1 MCRSQKPFS
10 PSSSGKGL
18 DHVGDSRSLHQ
29 GIHKN
34 RKKERQRKE
43 KKNEWVQSI
52 NRGRWIV
59 SLQIHIEKEASEQIK
74 RIHET
79 AISQSQTVSNLEK
92 ACKHNKAKN
101 RFESLFPGQKGTY
114 KQSRIKLKK
123 KKKLKEAWQPS
134 SDRNFYVNYQ
144 SLLKQNSSL
153 PQYRNDL
160 VQQYTNHHHSQ
171 VVKGQYLQ
179 TETGPL

>member
-43 KKNEWVQSI
+43 KKNKWVQSI

-123 KKKLKEAWQPS
+123 KKKIEGSLAAIIWQKFLCQLSKLAEAEFLPPPVQKRSSATIYKPS
-134 SDRNFYVNYQ
+134 P
-144 SLLKQNSSL
+144 L
-153 PQYRNDL
+153 PG
-160 VQQYTNHHHSQ
+160 S
-171 VVKGQYLQ
+171 
-179 TETGPL
+179 